1 MWAGK
6 DEKGNDL
13 PDRRKVSKLPY
24 HLTKGCVWA
33 RAEEILTSLRFIEAK
48 CKAGMTYELV
58 KDYDV
63 AMNEIPEGRDE
74 REAEQ
79 RREEETKRYTHEII
93 EYARQWSQARD
104 RHAQDPAKYP
114 VTKPENIP
122 LPKIIESVKPW
133 TDEEIEADT
142 Q

>member
-79 RREEETKRYTHEII
+79 RREKKKQSDTHMKSLNMRGSG
-93 EYARQWSQARD
+93 ARR
-104 RHAQDPAKYP
+104 
-114 VTKPENIP
+114 VTAMRKTRRNTP
-122 LPKIIESVKPW
+122 
-133 TDEEIEADT
+133 
-142 Q
+142 